1 MLETIL
7 SWFVSLAGELFE
19 AITNVF
25 LDSITTNMDMITSI
39 FPGLSLGYRVFQ
51 AIGIGMIICIA
62 SFQLIKFFGGQL
74 TDARDTPLQILMR
87 AAIAGA
93 LLYFGGH
100 VLALVIEISRIP
112 FTRMA
117 DMNSVNFSNFT
128 ESLTSGIQ
136 SGSLTNVAIA
146 LSGPVVP
153 AIVLIL
159 LILIGWN
166 LLKLMVEVC
175 ERYLMIIVLT
185 YVSPLVFST
194 YTSKSTS
201 HIFQKYTSM
210 FFGQA
215 ILLTLS
221 VWMLK
226 LIMSGFA
233 TVGAGQGI
241 LFKMM
246 LVLAMCK
253 IAQRTDTYMQELGI
267 GVATTGENLM
277 DDVIVAAR
285 AMGRASKTSKGE
297 GGASKN
303 DVLGAGPDGTL
314 SRFGGLFGGAITTA
328 RRAAQGIRTGQDIS
342 EITGTLGKNF
352 REGTGWFG
360 HGTMT
365 AMHDAAAAV
374 ANGDMEG
381 TKDGFKRAVGG
392 MVTAAAITADPTGT
406 VRRRTMKQQGDLA
419 YETARRAVNGG
430 RIYYEK
436 GEEPRYQNPHGGNHV
451 SVATMEGASDE
462 VRNMQKA
469 SGLST
474 QQFMEYSAAKNGVGG
489 FQPDANGGIGLTSN
503 AQAAGLSLHGYDAS
517 GTPYTVSS
525 WQFNNGDPAPYIEGP
540 DDRVGDFVASNYG
553 EAMQS
558 DAAQATLLSTAE
570 HMSEMSAEQ
579 ALFNPY
585 IDLNGNDE
593 VGDHLIKKGIGEELI
608 TGQTGGRFE
617 NITVTTDTEGGRVIS
632 CDYVPPESLDDVNA
646 PRRHFELMDQTAL
659 DNSGMSVKQRAKEGF
674 THQMTAM
681 ESAATGQKVFR
692 RETVVTQETVR
703 TESPEHAE
711 TPKRSPSY
719 RSASSSTATPKAK
732 AGKSIFRRDTEVTRS
747 TASKEPKKDK
757 APGTKKPDTGTKFG
771 TPKKKKK

>member
-25 LDSITTNMDMITSI
+25 LDSITTNMNMITSI
-39 FPGLSLGYRVFQ
+39 FPGLALGYRVFQ
-51 AIGIGMIICIA
+51 AIGIGLVVCIA

-74 TDARDTPLQILMR
+74 TESRDTPLQILLR
-87 AAIAGA
+87 AAIAGV

-100 VLALVIEISRIP
+100 ALELVIEISRIP

-117 DMNSVNFSNFT
+117 DVNSVNFSNFT
-128 ESLTSGIQ
+128 ESLTTGIQ

-185 YVSPLVFST
+185 YVSPLIFST
-194 YTSKSTS
+194 YTSRTTS
-201 HIFQKYTSM
+201 HIFQKYLSM

-226 LIMSGFA
+226 LVMSGFA

-253 IAQRTDTYMQELGI
+253 IAQRTDTYMQQLGI
-267 GVATTGENLM
+267 GVATTGENLV

-285 AMGRASKTSKGE
+285 AVGSASKASKGE
-297 GGASKN
+297 AGGAKN
-303 DVLGAGPDGTL
+303 EVLGAGPDGTL

-328 RRAAQGIRTGQDIS
+328 RRASQGIRTGQDIS
-342 EITGTLGKNF
+342 EITGSLGRNF
-352 REGTGWFG
+352 KEGTGWFG
-360 HGTMT
+360 HGTIT
-365 AMHDAAAAV
+365 AMHDAATAA
-374 ANGDMEG
+374 ADGDMEG
-381 TKDGFKRAVGG
+381 TKAGIKKAFGGLATATAVT
-392 MVTAAAITADPTGT
+392 VDPTGT
-406 VRRRTMKQQGDLA
+406 VRRRTAMKQQSDPA
-419 YETARRAVNGG
+419 YETARRAVSGG
-430 RIYYEK
+430 RMYYDK
-436 GEEPRYQNPHGGNHV
+436 GEDQRYQNPRGGNRIR
-451 SVATMEGASDE
+451 VATLEGASDE

-474 QQFMEYSAAKNGVGG
+474 QQFMEYSAVKNGVGG
-489 FQPDANGGIGLTSN
+489 FQADTSGGIGLNAN
-503 AQAAGLSLHGYDAS
+503 AQAAGLSIRGYDT
-517 GTPYTVSS
+517 GGMPYDVSS
-525 WQFNNGDPAPYIEGP
+525 WQFNNGDPAPYVEGP
-540 DDRVGDFVASNYG
+540 DDRVGDFVASNYS
-553 EAMQS
+553 EVMQS

-585 IDLNGNDE
+585 IDLIGNDE
-593 VGDHLIKKGIGEELI
+593 IGDQLIKKGIGEQRI

-617 NITVTTDTEGGRVIS
+617 NITVTTDEDGGRIIS
-632 CDYVPPESLDDVNA
+632 CDYVSPDALDDLDA
-646 PRRHFELMDQTAL
+646 PKRHFELMDQVSL
-659 DNSGMSVKQRAKEGF
+659 DGSGISSTQRAKEGF
-674 THQMTAM
+674 THQMVAV

-692 RETVVTQETVR
+692 RETVVTKETVK
-703 TESPEHAE
+703 TETSGRAKSSDSTTASKTSAE
-711 TPKRSPSY
+711 
-719 RSASSSTATPKAK
+719 
-732 AGKSIFRRDTEVTRS
+732 GKSIFHRKVERS
-747 TASKEPKKDK
+747 QGGAKKDK
-757 APGTKKPDTGTKFG
+757 TLRQGKKKSDIGTKLGG
-771 TPKKKKK
+771 PKKKKK